1 MTEVEQLRE
10 EIEKLKAKN
19 GQLLDEKRKVKAAN
33 ESAMEELEQIRKER
47 DEAKAELH
55 RLTVE
60 LPRQNM
66 LEEIAMPDMAD
77 TLLREITH
85 FYDIGEDD
93 ALVSKDSGEP
103 LQLEIP
109 DKATGQNDLVPVK
122 LDQDGIK
129 RIAEAKL
136 IPSIRAL
143 IKGSGARGGGATGGG
158 TPTGSTQTA
167 TQSESAPTRRFG
179 LN

>member
-66 LEEIAMPDMAD
+66 LEEIAMPEMAE
-77 TLLREITH
+77 TLFREITH
-85 FYDIGEDD
+85 HYDIGEGD
-93 ALVSKDSGEP
+93 ALIDKATGEA
-103 LQLEIP
+103 LQIEIP
-109 DKATGQNDLVPVK
+109 DKGERVPVK
-122 LDQDGIK
+122 LDHEGIK
-129 RIAEAKL
+129 RIAESKL
-136 IPSIRAL
+136 IPSIRAM
-143 IKGSGARGGGATGGG
+143 IKGSGATGGGATGGG
-158 TPTGSTQTA
+158 TSTAATQTSKPA
-167 TQSESAPTRRFG
+167 GQPQPTRRFG
-179 LN
+179 LS

>member
-85 FYDIGEDD
+85 FYDIGEDE
-93 ALVSKDSGEP
+93 AL
-103 LQLEIP
+103 I
-109 DKATGQNDLVPVK
+109 DKATGEPLVLEVKGEKEPVPVK
-122 LDQDGIK
+122 LDKKGINLLYDEDVLP
-129 RIAEAKL
+129 AVG
-136 IPSIRAL
+136 SM
-143 IKGSGARGGGATGGG
+143 IKGSGATGGGAPGG
-158 TPTGSTQTA
+158 TRTPYIPDEKDGKPA
-167 TQSESAPTRRFG
+167 APTRRFG
-179 LN
+179 LS

>member
-1 MTEVEQLRE
+1 MTEVEQLQD

-19 GQLLDEKRKVKAAN
+19 YELVGEKRKAKSDGEAAM
-33 ESAMEELEQIRKER
+33 AELEQARKER

-55 RLTVE
+55 RVTVE

-66 LEEIAMPDMAD
+66 LEEIAMPNMAD
-77 TLLREITH
+77 TLFREITH
-85 FYDIGEDD
+85 HYEVGEDD
-93 ALVSKDSGEP
+93 ALISKDSGEP
-103 LQLEIP
+103 LEIEIP
-109 DKATGQNDLVPVK
+109 DKGRVPVK

-129 RIAEAKL
+129 RIAETKL
-136 IPSIRAL
+136 IPSIRAM
-143 IKGSGARGGGATGGG
+143 IKGSGATGGGATGSG
-158 TPTGSTQTA
+158 TPKGTTPAG